1 MGKRKNPFSYAID
14 YDSYIKAEATLVA
27 ACEHPLVAEV
37 VKEFAGRESDYT
49 SLLMFL
55 FDNRGLFEDADVR
68 RSFDTVAKRVRIA
81 VNRGRLSDDLS
92 EWSDYNDDFEYL
104 WPCEIRDGYFHNVDF
119 ERGSG
124 TEHVLVAL
132 LLEWASMSQL
142 NNLGEIIKSTRAK
155 AKRDLSRHR
164 RNRAKYR
171 DAA

>member
-1 MGKRKNPFSYAID
+1 MSKRKNPFSYAID
-14 YDSYIKAEATLVA
+14 YDRCIRAEATLVA

-37 VKEFAGRESDYT
+37 AKEFAGRESDYT

-55 FDNRGLFEDADVR
+55 FDNRGFFEDADLR
-68 RSFDTVAKRVRIA
+68 RSFDSVAIRVGRA
-81 VNRGRLSDDLS
+81 VNNGRLSDDLS
-92 EWSDYNDDFEYL
+92 EWGDANDDFEIL
-104 WPCEIRDGYFHNVDF
+104 WPCDFRDGYCIDVDF

-142 NNLGEIIKSTRAK
+142 NNLGEIIKGTRSK

-171 DAA
+171 KAA